1 MIDLRKDRRI
11 PLTSGAEVK
20 FSSWAAFYEVYTA
33 NISRGGM
40 MLQMSKT
47 PSVGERIQVKLQ
59 LPKGDEI
66 VLDAEVKFV
75 RPNPMPEPAWVGV
88 QFVDLD
94 AEKLAQIEQLI
105 DDAE

>member
-11 PLTSGAEVK
+11 SLSGGAEVK

-47 PSVGERIQVKLQ
+47 PEVGEQVQVKLQ
-59 LPKGDEI
+59 LPMGAEI

-75 RPNPMPEPAWVGV
+75 RPNPPPERAWVGV
-88 QFVDLD
+88 QFLDLD
-94 AEKLAQIEQLI
+94 DESRAKIEELI
-105 DDAE
+105 DNLS

>member
-1 MIDLRKDRRI
+1 MIDLRKDRRV
-11 PLTSGAEVK
+11 PLTGGAEVK
-20 FSSWAAFYEVYTA
+20 FSSWAAFYEVYTT

-47 PSVGERIQVKLQ
+47 PEVGERIQVKLQ

-66 VLDAEVKFV
+66 VLDGEVKFV
-75 RPNPMPEPAWVGV
+75 RPNPPPERAWVGV

-94 AEKLAQIEQLI
+94 AETLAQIETLI
-105 DDAE
+105 DEAD